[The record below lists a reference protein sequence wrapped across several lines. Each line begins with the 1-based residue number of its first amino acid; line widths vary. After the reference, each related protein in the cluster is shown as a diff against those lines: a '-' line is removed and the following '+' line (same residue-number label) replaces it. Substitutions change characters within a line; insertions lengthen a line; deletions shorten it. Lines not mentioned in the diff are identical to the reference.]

1 MDKLKKF
8 KSSSIFLPL
17 VALAILVI
25 FNIIFVPGFLD
36 VEITQMV
43 DYMVVCLIF

>member
-1 MDKLKKF
+1 MDKLKSF

-43 DYMVVCLIF
+43 DYMAVYLIS